1 MEDSRADI
9 MSNNKI
15 INISGGSYNESVQ
28 GNVVNISGNYIQG
41 DSVDFSQLVLEINK
55 RLENTIADGTPIQ
68 ESQQKVA
75 KELALEAKARPELM
89 KKLTQAGK
97 FTGNAAAGGLIGE
110 AALMVIKITLG
121 LAGINV
127 G

>member
-1 MEDSRADI
+1 
-9 MSNNKI
+9 
-15 INISGGSYNESVQ
+15 
-28 GNVVNISGNYIQG
+28 
-41 DSVDFSQLVLEINK
+41 
-55 RLENTIADGTPIQ
+55 
-68 ESQQKVA
+68 
-75 KELALEAKARPELM
+75 M